1 MGPVPEDWGRA
12 AVVVAH
18 PDDVEYGMASAVARF
33 TRKGKEVCY
42 VLATRGEAGI
52 DGMAPGQAGPVREEE
67 QRRSAAVVG
76 VRHVEYLGF
85 PDGLV
90 EYGIG
95 LRRAVA
101 ASLRRLRPEVV
112 FGLNFQLTWG
122 EGGGANHSDHRAVG
136 LALLDACRDAANR
149 WVFPEAGQPW
159 KVRAAYI
166 AGGEEAATHY
176 VDVGETIEAGIASLA
191 EHRAYIEGLG
201 TGFDPG
207 ELLRQSAA
215 YGGMAAGC
223 ELAVLFH
230 QFAL

>member
-18 PDDVEYGMASAVARF
+18 PDGVEYGMASAVARF

-122 EGGGANHSDHRAVG
+122 EGGGANHADHRAIG

-149 WVFPEAGQPW
+149 WLFQELGEPW
-159 KVRAAYI
+159 SGVRRAYI
-166 AGGEEAATHY
+166 AGGNELATHF
-176 VDVGETIEAGIASLA
+176 VDVGDTIEAGIASLR
-191 EHRAYIEGLG
+191 EHRAYLEGLG
-201 TGFDPG
+201 RPEFDPD
-207 ELLRQSAA
+207 A
-215 YGGMAAGC
+215 
-223 ELAVLFH
+223 F
-230 QFAL
+230 